1 MEHGPIRTFH
11 ARRGRRSALTT
22 TRLETL
28 LPRYAVPA
36 RLEGRPEGFDAL
48 VVEVGSGH
56 GAAAVAYCAAYPS
69 HFLVALDVHPPG
81 VARMLAAAAD
91 AGVTNLGAE
100 LGDAVEFLAGRV
112 APGALD
118 AVHLFFPDPWL
129 KSKHH
134 GRRFV
139 SSATLDLL
147 ASRLVPGGHVLV
159 ATDQEAYAAHVRS
172 VAAAHPLW
180 HASNAQRPTWRPVE
194 GFETKGIAAGRAITE
209 VRLTRRD
216 LV

>member
-22 TRLETL
+22 TRLDTL

-36 RLEGRPEGFDAL
+36 RLEGRPEGGDAL
-48 VVEVGSGH
+48 VLEVGCGH

-81 VARMLAAAAD
+81 IARMLAAAAD

-147 ASRLVPGGHVLV
+147 APRLAPGGHVLV

-172 VAAAHPLW
+172 VAGAHPLW

-194 GFETKGIAAGRAITE
+194 GFEAKGIAAGRVITE